1 MCIWPLKQSV
11 KLEQDNK
18 ILQVGCLQ
26 GKQAEAIGYLTYLAK
41 WEVAGKFE
49 VKKLYVHK
57 KFNKQQNQKYPTNKN
72 KCCTCKQLNL
82 IIDQSKGE

>member
-18 ILQVGCLQ
+18 IPQVGCLQ
-26 GKQAEAIGYLTYLAK
+26 GKQAEAIDYLMYLAK

-49 VKKLYVHK
+49 AKKFYVHK
-57 KFNKQQNQKYPTNKN
+57 NLTNNKTKN
-72 KCCTCKQLNL
+72 
-82 IIDQSKGE
+82 I